1 MLIQVFFHKIQQ
13 FYQVDPKIKQLSSV
27 SFNENRLIL
36 ANGSTSI
43 KFWIYEDKTNKSK
56 INIPRP
62 FGQLLS
68 TMMNYFSKWEIKMR
82 IQIEHEN
89 VHWHIDMKIMLIQLF
104 STKNGIIKV
113 NEIKYKIYA
122 LYYFILDLYII
133 FDLHFIQRP
142 SLLFKLC

>member
-68 TMMNYFSKWEIKMR
+68 TMMNYFSKWEKNADSDR
-82 IQIEHEN
+82 AWKCTLTYWHED
-89 VHWHIDMKIMLIQLF
+89 H
-104 STKNGIIKV
+104 V
-113 NEIKYKIYA
+113 NSVVFNKKWN
-122 LYYFILDLYII
+122 
-133 FDLHFIQRP
+133 HQ
-142 SLLFKLC
+142 SKWN